1 MEDKDT
7 ELIERYY
14 RHDLNESELA
24 DFERRLTDDVEF
36 WEAVHLHADALA
48 VIRMEGT
55 ALLRA
60 GLAAKGRM
68 LDAMAA
74 EPKNRWRWFV
84 VPIVLLLGALAW
96 WWTSQKRASATVPPT
111 EMRNFVAPPVSDTI
125 PAATPA
131 TPPQTPAVTR
141 HKTPDNQR
149 IFATWFQPYKDAS
162 LEPARRGAAEP
173 APSERFQ
180 QLYWD
185 GDYRSALAAF
195 DLLDPSAQKNDNLL
209 FLRAN
214 CLLANNQAEEAGILL
229 ETILRN
235 DRSRFMAQASWY
247 LALSRLQTGR
257 RQAAEVLLRQIA
269 ADREAPR
276 RADAQRVLRSL

>member
-14 RHDLNESELA
+14 RYELNESELA
-24 DFERRLTDDVEF
+24 DFERRLADDVEF

-74 EPKNRWRWFV
+74 EPKSRWWWFA

-96 WWTSQKRASATVPPT
+96 WWASQEKAPAPAPPPET
-111 EMRNFVAPPVSDTI
+111 GNHVAPPASDTI
-125 PAATPA
+125 PAVTPA
-131 TPPQTPAVTR
+131 TPPQTPTVPTTKA
-141 HKTPDNQR
+141 PDNQQ
-149 IFATWFQPYKDAS
+149 IFAAWFQPYKDES

-180 QLYWD
+180 QLYWE

-195 DLLDPSAQKNDNLL
+195 DLLDLSAQKNDNLL

-214 CLLANNQAEEAGILL
+214 CLLANNQAEEAGGLL

-247 LALSRLQTGR
+247 LALSRLRTGR
-257 RQAAEVLLRQIA
+257 RKEAEVLLRQIA
-269 ADREAPR
+269 ADPEAPR
-276 RADAQRVLRSL
+276 RVDAQRVLRSF